1 MDSSGELPDGRKF
14 NGPAELKK
22 ILLAD
27 DAKFRRCLSEKLLTY
42 ALGRGL
48 EYYDRCAV
56 DDMCQQLKAGGDRF
70 GSLVLAVVK
79 SDPFQKR
86 RAKSAK

>member
-1 MDSSGELPDGRKF
+1 V
-14 NGPAELKK
+14 ELKK

-27 DAKFRRCLSEKLLTY
+27 DAKFRRCLAEKLLTY
-42 ALGRGL
+42 GLGRGL

-56 DDMCQQLKAGGDRF
+56 DDICKELKAGGDRF
-70 GSLVLAVVK
+70 QALVLAVVK

-86 RAKSAK
+86 KGKQPPEAATQRGDLR